1 MWRRNLWRPRRWVRP
16 WRPLLRPWRRAVGC
30 GTLLALLLLALVLL
44 GMLSV
49 LARCAR

>member
-1 MWRRNLWRPRRWVRP
+1 M
-16 WRPLLRPWRRAVGC
+16 GC
-30 GTLLALLLLALVLL
+30 GTLLGLLLLGLVLL

>member
-1 MWRRNLWRPRRWVRP
+1 MWRRGIWRRRRWVRP
-16 WRPLLRPWRRAVGC
+16 WRPLLRPWRRAMGC
-30 GTLLALLLLALVLL
+30 GVFLALLLGLVLL